1 MPYTLPREAHVT
13 QTAVVGTVVG
23 LVVQISGRVLA
34 KRVCVCVCGSG
45 SDPLHYREEVA
56 QLQLEA
62 KEKGFP

>member
-34 KRVCVCVCGSG
+34 KRVCGPG